1 MLKGKARVV
10 VGSLGAGVT
19 TVILW
24 SGPALAQEPSSN
36 GSGVVPDPG
45 PNASIPG
52 NGLIVEVLGWLK
64 FGALAAA
71 VAGILAGGIAMGVGY
86 SGSHYGAS
94 AAGRRW
100 LLGGMGAA
108 IVAGLAHTVAITLYE
123 AT

>member
-24 SGPALAQEPSSN
+24 SGPASAQQPPS

-86 SGSHYGAS
+86 SGSNYGAS

-108 IVAGLAHTVAITLYE
+108 IVAGLAHTIVITLYE